1 MYTNNGI
8 SPINEEQPDTD
19 APKPAAQSA
28 EAADSSGISI
38 DTTVLAQIASVL
50 TVGALLML
58 KDREVRDACNRV
70 FKDIQLR
77 QVCKEAGQM
86 VGRELL
92 DALRRN
98 GVPAAVKNAL
108 TSVLLTKA

>member
-1 MYTNNGI
+1 M
-8 SPINEEQPDTD
+8 
-19 APKPAAQSA
+19 
-28 EAADSSGISI
+28 
-38 DTTVLAQIASVL
+38 LAQIAFVL
-50 TVGALLML
+50 SAGALRML
-58 KDREVRDACNRV
+58 KDRDVRDACNRV
-70 FKDIQLR
+70 SKDTQLR

-98 GVPAAVKNAL
+98 GLPAAVKNAL